1 MLPTTRD
8 TQADGRIGQTC
19 NRYKR
24 CFRAQTHSTN
34 MGGEQDVQYDRALI
48 TGQRIVQT
56 ERNMSNLQKN
66 DVDEYNITL
75 FSNVL
80 SDTEIFMVEAL
91 GSAVINTA
99 CTRTV
104 F

>member
-1 MLPTTRD
+1 
-8 TQADGRIGQTC
+8 
-19 NRYKR
+19 
-24 CFRAQTHSTN
+24 

-104 F
+104 FWEKWLDDYISELPQSELQKFSDKTECKTF

>member
-1 MLPTTRD
+1 
-8 TQADGRIGQTC
+8 
-19 NRYKR
+19 
-24 CFRAQTHSTN
+24 